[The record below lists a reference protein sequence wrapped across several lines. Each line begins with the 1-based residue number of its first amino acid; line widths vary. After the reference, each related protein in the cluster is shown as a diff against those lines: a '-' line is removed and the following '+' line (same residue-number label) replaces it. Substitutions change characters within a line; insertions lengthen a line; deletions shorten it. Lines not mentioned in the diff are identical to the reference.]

1 MTSSTPAEVAIDPA
15 LLDQAKVADIDV
27 AATCHAAL
35 LRAIEEATHARL
47 RAETAAAIA
56 EWNDWA
62 GSPECPPSPR
72 T

>member
-1 MTSSTPAEVAIDPA
+1 MTSSTPAEVA
-15 LLDQAKVADIDV
+15 LDADLVAQAQAAGIDV

-35 LRAIEEATHARL
+35 RRAIDEAAQAGL

-62 GSPECPPSPR
+62 GTPGQ
-72 T
+72 

>member
-1 MTSSTPAEVAIDPA
+1 MTSSMPAKIALDPA
-15 LLDQAKVADIDV
+15 LLDRARAAGIDV

-35 LRAIEEATHARL
+35 VRAIEEAAQARL

-62 GSPECPPSPR
+62 GTADP
-72 T
+72 

>member
-1 MTSSTPAEVAIDPA
+1 MTSSTPVEVALDPA
-15 LLDQAKVADIDV
+15 LVARAQAAGIDV

-35 LRAIEEATHARL
+35 LRAVEEAALAGL

-62 GSPECPPSPR
+62 GSPE
-72 T
+72 

>member
-1 MTSSTPAEVAIDPA
+1 MTFSTPVEVALDPA
-15 LLDQAKVADIDV
+15 LVARAQAAGIDI

-35 LRAIEEATHARL
+35 LRAVEEAALAGL

-62 GSPECPPSPR
+62 GSPE
-72 T
+72 

>member
-1 MTSSTPAEVAIDPA
+1 MTSSTPAEIALDPA
-15 LLDQAKVADIDV
+15 LVARAQAAGIDV

-35 LRAIEEATHARL
+35 TRVIEEAALARR

-62 GSPECPPSPR
+62 GSPG
-72 T
+72 